1 MVERAIGNCA
11 IDAGTT
17 ASWREPLGRWTKR
30 MYFSSDKDSF
40 ACTYTVSTP
49 CRERKKKR
57 KKEFARNARI
67 DTRNVGVE
75 RDPIKLISTVPILI
89 CCPEII
95 PFHRVNSLVPF
106 DSRYTR

>member
-11 IDAGTT
+11 IDAGTAT
-17 ASWREPLGRWTKR
+17 SWREPLGR

-40 ACTYTVSTP
+40 ACTYTVSTA
-49 CRERKKKR
+49 CRKKKKKGRR
-57 KKEFARNARI
+57 KKKLLATPVSIQR
-67 DTRNVGVE
+67 GVE

-95 PFHRVNSLVPF
+95 PFHRVNSLVLF